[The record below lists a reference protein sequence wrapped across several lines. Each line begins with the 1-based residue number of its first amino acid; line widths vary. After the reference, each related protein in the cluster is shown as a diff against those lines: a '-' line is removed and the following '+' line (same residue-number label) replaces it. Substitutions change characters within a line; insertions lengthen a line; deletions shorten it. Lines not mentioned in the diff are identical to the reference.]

1 MRSRYTLE
9 CKLADREYL
18 DGFVRKIDSSQT
30 LQRLLSQSPNTRTS
44 EAAAARN
51 RRNSAD
57 HHVPGS
63 PRHLIERLMF
73 EGLRISA
80 GISSSPSPSAS
91 SPSPPAA
98 SSSSSSPPQQQ
109 HTPPAAPG
117 PDGAA
122 LDVLAI
128 AQDVVDERA
137 SLCVIFAAKM
147 TDAAALNLTS
157 AREVAYF
164 LSQTRGE
171 DRFLVVDKQG
181 VPMET
186 GRTRDVQLRFAS
198 PAFLSPAL
206 SITVGPTSSS
216 FNASATASA
225 SGVTTARARAVDEST
240 SGAGGRQEPSAS
252 AQFPRGPDA
261 MSRALGD
268 LLSSIFGFGDR
279 DSRRGKEG
287 GQVGEGSGSSGTSS
301 GTSDSSD
308 SGTSIDRGVPAPAV
322 ASASPRAA
330 GAVAT
335 SASESVSAPVALDEQ
350 DGGDIPSFLRLGPEA
365 SIRLVAEKEENGRK
379 FLLLEGKSVPADGR
393 VRVLRQWVTYD
404 DAVAFLGG
412 GFSGQLWEK
421 KSGDEEDK
429 KEEDDGPFY
438 GGEVTMM

>member
-1 MRSRYTLE
+1 M
-9 CKLADREYL
+9 
-18 DGFVRKIDSSQT
+18 
-30 LQRLLSQSPNTRTS
+30 
-44 EAAAARN
+44 
-51 RRNSAD
+51 
-57 HHVPGS
+57 
-63 PRHLIERLMF
+63 
-73 EGLRISA
+73 
-80 GISSSPSPSAS
+80 
-91 SPSPPAA
+91 
-98 SSSSSSPPQQQ
+98 SSSSPQQQ
-109 HTPPAAPG
+109 EHTSPAAPG

-216 FNASATASA
+216 FDANATA
-225 SGVTTARARAVDEST
+225 SGVTTARAVDEST

-287 GQVGEGSGSSGTSS
+287 GQAGEGSSSGTSS
-301 GTSDSSD
+301 GTSDSSG
-308 SGTSIDRGVPAPAV
+308 SGSSDRGVPAPAV

-379 FLLLEGKSVPADGR
+379 FLLLEGKSVPADGV

-404 DAVAFLGG
+404 DAVAFLGS